1 MGFSSDVK
9 VVTKTADASA
19 VVGRTRLQGLYFT
32 NTGTASSF
40 TLRNGT
46 VVGAPAVMTITTP
59 AAAGNK
65 YMDIP
70 NDGVLFENGIFIDVN
85 DVNVTSVTLFFC
97 GGAAA

>member
-32 NTGTASSF
+32 NTGTGSSF

-46 VVGAPAVMTITTP
+46 VVGAAAVMTITTP
-59 AAAGNK
+59 AAAGGQ
-65 YMDIP
+65 DIIIP
-70 NDGVLFENGIFIDVN
+70 NDGLLFENGIFIDVN
-85 DVNVTSVTLFFC
+85 DVNVTSVTLFFV

>member
-32 NTGTASSF
+32 NTGTGSSF

-46 VVGAPAVMTITTP
+46 VVGAPAVLTITTP
-59 AAAGNK
+59 AAAGGQ
-65 YMDIP
+65 DIMVP

-85 DVNVTSVTLFFC
+85 DGNVTSVTLFFV

>member
-32 NTGTASSF
+32 NTATASSF
-40 TLRNGT
+40 ILRNGT
-46 VVGAPAVMTITTP
+46 TDSDPAVMTINTP
-59 AAAGNK
+59 AAAGGQ
-65 YMDIP
+65 DIMVP
-70 NDGVLFENGIFIDVN
+70 NDGVLFEDGIFIDVTN
-85 DVNVTSVTLFFC
+85 ANVTSVTLFFC

>member
-40 TLRNGT
+40 TLRDGT
-46 VVGAPAVMTITTP
+46 VVGADAVMTITTP
-59 AAAGNK
+59 AAAGGQ
-65 YMDIP
+65 DIMVP
-70 NDGVLFENGIFIDVN
+70 NDGVLFENGIYIDVN
-85 DVNVTSVTLFFC
+85 DANVTSVTLFFV